1 MNKVPV
7 ILGILFVLVVLL
19 GTYVMG
25 GAKRARERRSHSGS
39 HLGWA
44 LLFLTSGRMP
54 PPPLETQIEAEANT
68 EKDRGASDPLRKPAN
83 TRWSGPHHE

>member
-1 MNKVPV
+1 MNNVPV
-7 ILGILFVLVVLL
+7 ILGIVFLA
-19 GTYVMG
+19 VMSVAIYLMG
-25 GAKRARERRSHSGS
+25 STRRARQRRSPGAS

-68 EKDRGASDPLRKPAN
+68 EKDRNAADPLRQSAS
-83 TRWSGPHHE
+83 TRS